1 MEKKLYDYE
10 IDENVDL
17 FLLIKNADERVAKN
31 NKKFIAFTFQDKS
44 GQMDAMYWDA
54 SEEDIETFQ
63 SGRVVK
69 VKGKRELYQNRPQ
82 LKIFSI
88 YLAEET
94 EPSDPELY
102 IETAPLS
109 KEEMMK
115 EITETLESITNANI
129 HAIVRYLLNKHHK
142 EYFMAP
148 AAKRLH
154 HAYAGGLAYHTIS
167 MLQLAKLIVKQYE
180 RVDPSLLYG
189 GLILHD
195 LGKIKELS
203 GPISTDYTL
212 EGNLVGHIVIIAEEI
227 GKACQELDIDEQE
240 EDVLLLKHMVLS
252 HHGQLEFGSPVR
264 PRLLE
269 AEILSAIDDL
279 DASIFMVE
287 DAISRTE
294 PGEYTERIFG
304 LENRSFYVPSET
316 TSAELNDHSEE

>member
-1 MEKKLYDYE
+1 MDKRLYDYE
-10 IDENVDL
+10 LDENVDL

-54 SEEDIETFQ
+54 SEEDIESFQ
-63 SGRVVK
+63 SGRVVR
-69 VKGKRELYQNRPQ
+69 VKGKRELYQNRAQ
-82 LKIFSI
+82 LKIFSMH
-88 YLAEET
+88 LAEE
-94 EPSDPELY
+94 SDPINPELY

-109 KEEMMK
+109 KEEMME
-115 EITETLESITNANI
+115 EINETLDLITNSNI

-142 EYFMAP
+142 EYFTAP

-167 MLQLAKLIVKQYE
+167 MLQLAKVIVDQYDS
-180 RVDPSLLYG
+180 VNPSLLYG

-227 GKACQELDIDEQE
+227 SKACQELDIDEQD

-279 DASIFMVE
+279 DASIFMIE
-287 DAISRTE
+287 DAVSRSE

-304 LENRSFYVPSET
+304 LENRSFYVPSKNISHGLE
-316 TSAELNDHSEE
+316 EDSEE